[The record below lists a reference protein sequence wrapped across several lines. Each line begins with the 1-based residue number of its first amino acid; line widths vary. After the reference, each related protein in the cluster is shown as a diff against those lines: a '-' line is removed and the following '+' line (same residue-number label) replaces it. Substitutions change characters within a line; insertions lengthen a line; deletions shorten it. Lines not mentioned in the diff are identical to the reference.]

1 MTNLA
6 VANAKVVFHR
16 HLEALQGCARA
27 VLQDGATLSPWVEE
41 ERLERLGELWAMGF
55 SFNLTERELVAL
67 IYRDLFSV
75 KRGCECPN
83 CREARETS
91 S

>member
-1 MTNLA
+1 
-6 VANAKVVFHR
+6 
-16 HLEALQGCARA
+16 
-27 VLQDGATLSPWVEE
+27 VEE